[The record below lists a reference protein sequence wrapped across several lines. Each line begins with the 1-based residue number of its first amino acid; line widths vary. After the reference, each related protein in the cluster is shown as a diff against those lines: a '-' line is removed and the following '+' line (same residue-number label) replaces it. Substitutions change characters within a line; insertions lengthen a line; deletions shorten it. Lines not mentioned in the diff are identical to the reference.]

1 MLPQNKDHQVPLQ
14 NAVPPGCSPQ
24 VLSQFVDSSP
34 FNLASLSP
42 HLTLPP
48 SHLPLP
54 SPSQAYS
61 SVSWSPQSRS
71 PGPHLYSSDSKS
83 DFVPLP
89 SSSSLP
95 SPPTFFGQ
103 NCSRLPSP
111 HTSSSRNFGLCLSPP
126 LSSSSSLSQLQNSSP
141 GSCQSPSHLQDLPN
155 STRVTSPSPS
165 VPSPGIPSNK
175 QTWQGPPSGNT
186 RSPGAAEGCMASKLD
201 PAEFQDPEALAQ
213 ALALLVGRRRIAR
226 DLKILFLQHLWLG
239 TTGQPPVLEYPICLA
254 CLQPRTPSC
263 PTLKHKTGPRL
274 LAFPQ
279 LLPPAE
285 GQESGPL
292 RLGIGFSLRLPPG
305 QAKALH
311 LLPEKKQQEARRPRE
326 VLRSQRPAPQVPAAQ
341 VTGTLSREESLRSAG
356 LQSTKS
362 NQCFRSSPQAPRR
375 VTVSPKPWS
384 CPVPRRSVSPES
396 IPQKLPF

>member
-1 MLPQNKDHQVPLQ
+1 MLPQNKDHQVLLQ
-14 NAVPPGCSPQ
+14 NAVPPGCPPQ
-24 VLSQFVDSSP
+24 VLSQFVDSRPS
-34 FNLASLSP
+34 NLASLSP

-54 SPSQAYS
+54 SPSQAYFPLS
-61 SVSWSPQSRS
+61 LPQSRS
-71 PGPHLYSSDSKS
+71 PGPHSYSSDSNS

-89 SSSSLP
+89 YASSLP

-103 NCSRLPSP
+103 NYPCRPSP
-111 HTSSSRNFGLCLSPP
+111 HPASPHNYGLCLSPP

-141 GSCQSPSHLQDLPN
+141 GSCQSPPHLQDLHN
-155 STRVTSPSPS
+155 STVTSPSPS
-165 VPSPGIPSNK
+165 SPSRGGVPSNK
-175 QTWQGPPSGNT
+175 QTWQWPQSGNT

-201 PAEFQDPEALAQ
+201 PAEFKDPEALAR
-213 ALALLVGRRRIAR
+213 ALVLRVGHRRIAR
-226 DLKILFLQHLWLG
+226 DLQLLFLQRLWLG
-239 TTGQPPVLEYPICLA
+239 TTGQAPVVEYPICLA

-263 PTLKHKTGPRL
+263 PTPKHKTGPRL

-279 LLPPAE
+279 LLPCAE

-292 RLGIGFSLRLPPG
+292 RLGIGFGLRLPRG

-311 LLPEKKQQEARRPRE
+311 LLPEKKRQEARRPGE
-326 VLRSQRPAPQVPAAQ
+326 VLRSQTPATQAPAAQ
-341 VTGTLSREESLRSAG
+341 VTGTLSRDESLRSAG

-362 NQCFRSSPQAPRR
+362 NQCFRSPPQAPRR

-384 CPVPRRSVSPES
+384 GPVPRRSVSPES
-396 IPQKLPF
+396 ILQKLPS